1 MPRPWSYWTRN
12 KLEILTGYLEAF
24 NSAAQRSPHRI
35 YLDLMAGQPENV
47 YRDTGDRFDG
57 SPLIA
62 MKTNPPFTRL
72 RFCEL
77 GPVAT
82 SLEAAL
88 RTQFPR
94 DDDRYRVIHGDC
106 NVTID
111 ATLAQLA
118 PFRRAPT
125 FAFIDQQ
132 AAEVHWETIE
142 KVAAFRQN
150 PENRKTE
157 IWMLMSPTMIA
168 RGVRGT
174 NAEAF
179 IERVTRLYGDDDWK
193 RIQAAL
199 WRRDITAPEYR
210 AEMVNLMQI
219 KLEYELGYKYSHR
232 IPMQMHN
239 KVTIFDMV
247 FASDHDAGDRIMR
260 HLYNRAARLEP
271 EMMRQAKSV
280 KRQKESEAR
289 GEMGLV
295 DASELAV
302 DDPNAGQVLWE
313 PTPTWNPHTADWWI
327 EEPDF

>member
-12 KLEILTGYLEAF
+12 KLEILAGYLPAF
-24 NSAAQRSPHRI
+24 NSAARRSPHRI

-47 YRDTGDRFDG
+47 DRDTRERFDG

-62 MKTNPPFTRL
+62 MKADPPFTRL

-77 GPVAT
+77 GPLAT
-82 SLEAAL
+82 ELEAAL
-88 RTQFPR
+88 GAQFPG
-94 DDDRYRVIHGDC
+94 DDRYRVVHGDC

-111 ATLAQLA
+111 QTLAELA

-132 AAEVHWETIE
+132 AAEVHWETIK
-142 KVAAFRQN
+142 KVAAFRRN

-179 IERVTRLYGDDDWK
+179 IEQVTRMYGDEDWK
-193 RIQAAL
+193 RIQAAR
-199 WRRDITAPEYR
+199 WRQDISARAYR
-210 AEMVNLMQI
+210 AEMVNLMRV

-239 KVTIFDMV
+239 KITIFDMV
-247 FASDHDAGDRIMR
+247 FATDHWAGDRIMR
-260 HLYNRAARLEP
+260 YLYNRAARNEP
-271 EMMRQAKSV
+271 EMMRQAKSA

-289 GEMGLV
+289 GEMGLF
-295 DASELAV
+295 DTSELAV
-302 DDPNAGQVLWE
+302 DDPNAGQILWE
-313 PTPTWNPHTADWWI
+313 PTPTWDPRTEDWWI